1 MNPIGEKTI
10 AKEQTPIQ
18 TELKPLSATAN
29 IEALFAPRNIVLVG
43 ASDHNWSARVH
54 GNLSRLG
61 YPGKVYLVNPNRSE
75 LWEQTCYP
83 ALSALP
89 EPPDHLAVFLPAE
102 QTIETIEAAGGLG
115 ARSASLFAA
124 GFGEGGDPAG
134 RDRAARLR
142 NALNRCRIAAV
153 GPNCMG
159 LSVGRSKFAT
169 IPDEHLNIVQHGS
182 VALVAQS
189 GMLMQTLSRGIESG
203 GASLSYQISCGNQI
217 GLTFAD
223 YILHLSSD
231 DDVRVIACY
240 IEAIPEV
247 PAFFEAVRKAR
258 QNGKTVVVTKIGGS
272 ENSRRAALAHTGSLS
287 GSLQAFDV
295 FAREEGIVRAETI
308 EDLVESCIFLS
319 RAPRP
324 RGRKIGLI
332 TNSGALKA
340 LATETGEALNV
351 SFAEL
356 SRTTGG
362 AITAAVPDLDVSN
375 PLDTKR
381 TLSTEQYIATVEA
394 VHDDPAVDMVLIAEE
409 LPRAA
414 GIDRK
419 VKNFWALDAY
429 IATRASKP
437 IVCFSPVTC
446 ADNQYMTSLRRELPR
461 IAWLRDLNKTLRVA
475 SRLAPAGDPPLA
487 ASHLHASDGLR
498 QSLMRMAATHHDPFA
513 LNEQV
518 SKKILGEFGIRTPRE
533 AFVERMDVEEAARAG
548 RDIGFPVVLKV
559 VSAAVTHKSDVGLVL
574 LNLSSEADL
583 RQAVQLLSE
592 RCDALGVSA
601 EGLLIAQQIAGGV
614 EVIIGLH
621 RDPEMGPVVM
631 FGSGGIFLE
640 LFRDVAFGPPGLDD
654 ARARNMI
661 LSTRVADLIKGYRGS
676 EPSDLEALVGALKAM
691 GALAIEL
698 GDLLESAEIN
708 PLIVRADGVYALDA
722 LLVVAGNK
730 LRSSGPTLESS
741 G

>member
-1 MNPIGEKTI
+1 VSLT
-10 AKEQTPIQ
+10 
-18 TELKPLSATAN
+18 LN

-43 ASDHNWSARVH
+43 ASDHNWSVRVH

-61 YPGKVYLVNPNRSE
+61 YPGKVYLVNPKRSE
-75 LWEQTCYP
+75 LWEQRCFP

-102 QTIETIEAAGGLG
+102 QTIETIEAAGDLG

-124 GFGEGGDPAG
+124 GFGEGGDGAG
-134 RDRAARLR
+134 RHRAGRLR
-142 NALNRCRIAAV
+142 NALSRSSIAAV

-159 LSVGRSKFAT
+159 LAVGRSKFAT
-169 IPDEHLNIVQHGS
+169 IPDEHLDIVQRGS

-189 GMLMQTLSRGIESG
+189 GMLMQTLRRGIESG
-203 GASLSYQISCGNQI
+203 GASLSYLISCGNQI

-240 IEAIPEV
+240 IEGIPDV
-247 PAFFEAVRKAR
+247 SAFFEAARKAR
-258 QNGKTVVVTKIGGS
+258 QNDKTVVVTKIGGS
-272 ENSRRAALAHTGSLS
+272 EKSRRAALAHTGSLS

-295 FAREEGIVRAETI
+295 FAQEEGIVRAETI

-324 RGRKIGLI
+324 RGRSIGLI

-340 LATETGEALNV
+340 LATEVGEALNV

-356 SRTTGG
+356 SPTARGT
-362 AITAAVPDLDVSN
+362 ITAAVSDIEVSN

-381 TLSTEQYIATVEA
+381 TLSTEQYLTTVEA
-394 VHDDPAVDMVLIAEE
+394 IHDDPAVDMVLIAED

-419 VKNFWALDAY
+419 VRNFQALDAY
-429 IATRASKP
+429 IATKASKP

-475 SRLAPAGDPPLA
+475 SRLAPANDPPLVA
-487 ASHLHASDGLR
+487 PHLHVSDGLR
-498 QSLMRMAATHHDPFA
+498 QSLMRMAATHHESFA
-513 LNEQV
+513 LNEQL
-518 SKKILGEFGIRTPRE
+518 SKKILGEFGIGTARE
-533 AFVERMDVEEAARAG
+533 AFVEGMDMEEAVRAC
-548 RDIGFPVVLKV
+548 REIGFPVVLKV
-559 VSAAVTHKSDVGLVL
+559 VSAALTHKSDVGLVL
-574 LNLSSEADL
+574 LNVSSEPDL

-592 RCDALGVSA
+592 RCDALGVSP
-601 EGLLIAQQIAGGV
+601 EGLLVAEQITGGI

-631 FGSGGIFLE
+631 FGSGGTLLE
-640 LFRDVAFGPPGLDD
+640 LLHDVAFGPPGLDE
-654 ARARNMI
+654 ARAHNMI
-661 LSTRVADLIKGYRGS
+661 SSTRVADLIRGYRGS
-676 EPSDLEALVGALKAM
+676 EPGDREALVGAIKAM

-698 GDLLESAEIN
+698 GDLLESAEVN
-708 PLIVRADGVYALDA
+708 PLIVCTDGVYALDA
-722 LLVVAGNK
+722 LLVVRGLKIAMTAASNANG
-730 LRSSGPTLESS
+730 SSI
-741 G
+741 